1 MCIAAFLW
9 QAHPLYPFFLL
20 LNRDEYRTRPTKP
33 LEWWECGDILG
44 GRDGLAGGT
53 WLACSRNGRVAFVTN
68 FREVQSL
75 PQAKS
80 RGELPVRFLKSKK
93 APLDFAK
100 EVAKEA
106 DQYNGFNLIVAEI
119 SSKTMFY
126 ITNRPTNDSPSLV
139 TEVSPGIHVL
149 TNAQLDSP
157 WPKAQRLDQS
167 FRDLV
172 DKNGDRE
179 LPTEE
184 MVEKLMTNTIKDD
197 ESLLPGIYSPRRE
210 YQYSSIFVDTD
221 TELGRYGTGS
231 ISALSVKNSGEAT
244 FSQRNLQND
253 EWIDNSFTF
262 QIENN
267 F

>member
-20 LNRDEYRTRPTKP
+20 LNRDEYHSRPTKP
-33 LEWWECGDILG
+33 LEWWECNEILG

-53 WLACSRNGRVAFVTN
+53 WLACSRNGRVAFLTN
-68 FREVQSL
+68 FREVELL

-93 APLDFAK
+93 TPLDFAK
-100 EVAKEA
+100 EVEKEA
-106 DQYNGFNLIVAEI
+106 HQFNGFNLIIADI
-119 SSKTMFY
+119 PSKTMFY
-126 ITNRPTNDSPSLV
+126 ITNRPINNSDSLV
-139 TEVSPGIHVL
+139 TEVPPGIHVL

-157 WPKAQRLDQS
+157 WPKALRLDQS
-167 FRDLV
+167 LREFV
-172 DKNGDRE
+172 NKNGDRE
-179 LPTEE
+179 LPVKE

-197 ESLLPGIYSPRRE
+197 VSLLPGIYSPRRE

-221 TELGRYGTGS
+221 SELGRYGTGS
-231 ISALSVKNSGEAT
+231 ISALSVKNSGEAS
-244 FSQRNLQND
+244 FFEKHLEND
-253 EWIDNSFTF
+253 AWIDSSFTF
-262 QIENN
+262 QIEN